1 MCYSVAGYSRLGG
14 GMAGLSSSMYP
25 ASYPASDQAAGP
37 YPAISME
44 NSAFYPSLVS
54 ASVSVRIHDDPGLQS
69 RGGEC
74 NLFIGFILAIKL
86 GCHTSAPP
94 HQHRGVHLDTAGGGI
109 LYTFKWGNLKTLS
122 KIIEIFTQIYKINRI
137 RYINFKN
144 EVSV

>member
-1 MCYSVAGYSRLGG
+1 MHFLFDRLKFCSAFSSIVLLKFSVAGYSRLGG

-69 RGGEC
+69 R
-74 NLFIGFILAIKL
+74 
-86 GCHTSAPP
+86 
-94 HQHRGVHLDTAGGGI
+94 QV
-109 LYTFKWGNLKTLS
+109 
-122 KIIEIFTQIYKINRI
+122 
-137 RYINFKN
+137 
-144 EVSV
+144 